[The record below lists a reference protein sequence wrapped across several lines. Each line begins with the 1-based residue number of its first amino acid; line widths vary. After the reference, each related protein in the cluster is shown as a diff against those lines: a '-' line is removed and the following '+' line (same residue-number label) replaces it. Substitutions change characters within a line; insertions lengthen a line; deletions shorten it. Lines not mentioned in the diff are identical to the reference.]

1 MPRAKRVEGAMDL
14 DNAHGT
20 VILDPSGAIRYCSTA
35 LCGLVGRR
43 TEELVG
49 MPVSALLTGYRLDK
63 TVAAGTGAA
72 HGCGEPAD
80 LRLSCAD
87 GPGIPVEVVAS
98 MLPSEPGA
106 LLVLEVGASGRRLDG
121 QPELQKL
128 AWSVEQSSDAVVIA
142 DADGVIQYVNPA
154 FEAMSG
160 FVRSE
165 AIGRKPAI
173 VQSGHHGPDFY
184 RALWDTLSAGVEFRG
199 VFINRKKSGELFHAE
214 QVIRPF
220 FGPDGRITHFVS
232 IGRDV
237 SERLREIETLT
248 RAATHDSLTD
258 LPNRRLFFDRLGQAL
273 RHALRR
279 SSGLAV
285 AVVDVD
291 RFKTI
296 NDLYGHLGGDAVL
309 QAVAS
314 RLQHCVRD
322 EDTVARLGG
331 DEFGLILLDTADP
344 EVVPALLDKILRT
357 FATPVAVDDRAISAS
372 VSIGACLYPSE
383 AGDERELM
391 QRADEAMYRA
401 KREGGDCYRLSHAR
415 HVSNPPEA
423 GPA

>member
-1 MPRAKRVEGAMDL
+1 LDL

-20 VILDPSGAIRYCSTA
+20 LILDQFGLIQYCSAA
-35 LCGLVGRR
+35 LCRLVGRR
-43 TEELVG
+43 TDELIG
-49 MPVSALLTGYRLDK
+49 MPVRTLLPAYRLD
-63 TVAAGTGAA
+63 
-72 HGCGEPAD
+72 EPAPAKPGPVAD
-80 LRLSCAD
+80 SAAAATGGLHLSCAD
-87 GPGIPVEVVAS
+87 GRSIPVEVVAS
-98 MLPSEPGA
+98 ALPGELGA
-106 LLVLEVGASGRRLDG
+106 LRVLEVRIAGGLDG
-121 QPELQKL
+121 QPELQRL
-128 AWSVEQSSDAVVIA
+128 TWSVEQSSDAVVIA
-142 DADGVIQYVNPA
+142 DADGLIQYVNPA
-154 FEAMSG
+154 FEAMTG
-160 FVRSE
+160 FTRAE
-165 AIGRKPAI
+165 AIGRTPAI
-173 VQSGHHGPDFY
+173 VKSGHHGPDFY
-184 RALWDTLSAGVEFRG
+184 RALWDALRRGTEFRG
-199 VFINRKKSGELFHAE
+199 VFINRKKGGELFHAE

-237 SERLREIETLT
+237 SERIREIETLT

-273 RHALRR
+273 RQAVRR

-291 RFKTI
+291 RFKAI

-331 DEFGLILLDTADP
+331 DEFGLILLDAADAD
-344 EVVPALLDKILRT
+344 VVGALLDKILRT
-357 FATPVAVDDRAISAS
+357 FAAPVAVSDRAIPAS

-383 AGDERELM
+383 AGDEGELM

-401 KREGGDCYRLSHAR
+401 KRAGGNCYRLSPVRQAY
-415 HVSNPPEA
+415 NPPETGA
-423 GPA
+423 P